1 MPESQRDSAQ
11 TRHLMYRVALQDGD
25 NELATECLDVV
36 CSTSGKDATLL
47 YACVLEA
54 QQASDKKQV
63 LFALQKVLERYGYN
77 APKGIHLPALLRCAT
92 RLLRA
97 EIAGQDTPSDQAM
110 GDLCKVFEGAA
121 NQAQKTKRQSSANAQ
136 DFNRMEI
143 EWFSRN
149 SYNLALEFCSI
160 AHPRF
165 LARLSSSCIQLV
177 EALEADAIPSE
188 KQNLS
193 LRRVLCEFLSMSAS
207 VVLARSEDNIE
218 ESLQHYMAVRKHG
231 ESLRN
236 LISSQLEN
244 TSLGQPAREDLISK
258 HLDSVK
264 YSLEATMRLSKWDEI
279 EPLFQASWRYEDP
292 KKWHTLADLAFLI
305 NEEVVK
311 ADVASTYQPKVFGF
325 IQKIINRSW
334 RVTMDLSNLARWMR
348 CLFQIALSSDEQISL
363 HVLDQATSI
372 ATRCKDVSFEVVLY
386 VILLIS
392 LFARHQLLFQPWSW
406 NGLPPH
412 RSIEASICIV
422 LQNSRTQG
430 LGWTEL

>member
-1 MPESQRDSAQ
+1 MSFRKTILCALTRQDLTVVREIFYKMPESQRDSAQ
-11 TRHLMYRVALQDGD
+11 TRHLMYRAALQNGD
-25 NELATECLDVV
+25 SELATECLDMI
-36 CSTSGKDATLL
+36 CSSSGKDATLL

-63 LFALQKVLERYGYN
+63 LFALQKVLERYDYS
-77 APKGIHLPALLRCAT
+77 APKGVHLPALLRCAT

-97 EIAGQDTPSDQAM
+97 EIAGQNTPNDQAM
-110 GDLCKVFEGAA
+110 ADLCKVFEGAA
-121 NQAQKTKRQSSANAQ
+121 TQVQKSKRQSSTSAQ
-136 DFNRMEI
+136 DFNRIEI

-149 SYNLALEFCSI
+149 SYNLALEFCST
-160 AHPRF
+160 AHPQF
-165 LARLSSSCIQLV
+165 LTRLSTSCIHLV
-177 EALEADAIPSE
+177 EALEADATPSE

-218 ESLQHYMAVRKHG
+218 ESLQHYLAVRKHG

-236 LISSQLEN
+236 LVSSQLESS
-244 TSLGQPAREDLISK
+244 SLGQAAREDLIAK

-264 YSLEATMRLSKWDEI
+264 YSLEATMRLSNWDEI

-311 ADVASTYQPKVFGF
+311 ADVATTYQPKVFSF

-348 CLFQIALSSDEQISL
+348 CLFQIALLSNEKISL
-363 HVLDQATSI
+363 HVLDQATTM
-372 ATRCKDVSFEVVLY
+372 AKKCKDVSCAVLF
-386 VILLIS
+386 LG
-392 LFARHQLLFQPWSW
+392 
-406 NGLPPH
+406 GLANWAL
-412 RSIEASICIV
+412 R
-422 LQNSRTQG
+422 
-430 LGWTEL
+430 